1 MGELALE
8 QLHVFH
14 VAAKKVHRHTILADL
29 VVDLAQTEIQLYLEG
44 EMPERRRNGKSAL
57 AGYNGSILV
66 TSRVEIGGEVCRN
79 PPKPQLI
86 VQGFR
91 QPFSLTQVL
100 ENLLVLP

>member
-1 MGELALE
+1 LE

-29 VVDLAQTEIQLYLEG
+29 VVDLAQTEIQINLEG
-44 EMPERRRNGKSAL
+44 EIPECHRNGESAL
-57 AGYNGSILV
+57 AGCNGSILV
-66 TSRVEIGGEVCRN
+66 TGHEEIGGEVCRN

-86 VQGFR
+86 VQGFS

-100 ENLLVLP
+100 ENPLVFP